1 MAFVSGI
8 RTVGTDNL
16 NERGTIV
23 SALNIIVVGTG
34 MYSTGRGTTGYG
46 TVLPAIGEW
55 KRSGGD
61 IGKVT
66 FVGTNGKH
74 SSEAEEKFRLLAQET
89 GVSLDVEV
97 FPKGAVRDPEAYKK
111 VIAEVPRPAC
121 AIVVVPDHLH
131 FEVLKECL
139 DADLPV
145 LVVKPLAPTVAEGKE
160 LIRIAQEKDLYA
172 AVEFHKRWDKA
183 NLMIRDAISQKR
195 IGDPLYIW
203 VEYSQRKSIPTE
215 IFKAWSSRSS
225 ILQYLGIHY
234 IDIVLFYTNAKPI
247 RVMAV
252 GQKNWLVKQ
261 GIDTW
266 DAIQCMIE
274 WEMPSGTRFIQTVL
288 TNWIDPETTS
298 AMSDQKIKIVGTEG
312 RFESDQK
319 QRGQKITVD
328 DSGLEEPNPDFCMVF
343 GNRQG
348 SKEWRGYGIDSIV
361 TFFNDVVELN
371 ARKVTLDHLQEIR
384 PVFSVGLVSTA
395 IVEAAHQSL
404 VEDGV
409 WKPVENLVLPREPVK
424 KS

>member
-1 MAFVSGI
+1 MK
-8 RTVGTDNL
+8 
-16 NERGTIV
+16 
-23 SALNIIVVGTG
+23 ALNIVVVGTG
-34 MYSTGRGTTGYG
+34 MYATGRGTTGYG

-55 KRSGGD
+55 KRSGAE
-61 IGKVT
+61 IGKVV

-74 SSEAEEKFRLLAQET
+74 SADAEEKFHGLAVDT
-89 GVSLDVEV
+89 GISLEVDVA
-97 FPKGAVRDPEAYKK
+97 PKGSDRDNEAYKK
-111 VIAEVPRPAC
+111 VIAKIPRPAC

-131 FEVLKECL
+131 FEVLEYCL
-139 DADLPV
+139 EQDIPV

-160 LIRIAQEKDLYA
+160 LVRLAEKKDLYA

-183 NLMIRDAISQKR
+183 NLMIRDAIQSRR

-234 IDIVLFYTNAKPI
+234 IDIVYFYTRARPI

-252 GQKNWLVKQ
+252 GQKSWLIEQ

-274 WEMPSGTRFIQTVL
+274 WEMPSGHRFVQTVL

-298 AMSDQKIKIVGTEG
+298 AMSDQKIKVVGTEG

-319 QRGQKITVD
+319 ERGLRITVD
-328 DSGLEEPNPDFCMVF
+328 DVGLEEPNPDFCMVY
-343 GNRQG
+343 GGQSG
-348 SKEWRGYGIDSIV
+348 KKQWRGYGIDSIT
-361 TFFNDVVELN
+361 TFLSDVVDLHEGIVTRKELES
-371 ARKVTLDHLQEIR
+371 TR
-384 PVFSVGLVSTA
+384 PVFSEGVISTA
-395 IVEAAHQSL
+395 IVEAAHHSL
-404 VEDGV
+404 SDNGV
-409 WKPVENLVLPREPVK
+409 WKLVEGLDFE
-424 KS
+424 